1 MSCETITGLKVA
13 TLNVNG
19 LKQSC
24 QKVWDAKYDA
34 ANVLHLL
41 EHLRC
46 GTAAGTSPCCVTEY
60 GNMKPR
66 IQLTRRLKARLGSNS
81 CRPAA
86 VLPGLQALEV

>member
-1 MSCETITGLKVA
+1 MSCGDHTLLEIA

-41 EHLRC
+41 EHLDC
-46 GTAAGTSPCCVTEY
+46 GEQQRVRVTAKISISERVSCCGVASANQHHRQQRSE
-60 GNMKPR
+60 
-66 IQLTRRLKARLGSNS
+66 Q
-81 CRPAA
+81 
-86 VLPGLQALEV
+86 